1 MTERR
6 IEVSAAGV
14 TLVANLNH
22 SVTAEALW
30 QALPFTGSAQKWGD
44 EIYFSIPVEAGEDDA
59 QETVDK
65 GAVAYWPPGQ
75 ALCLFWG
82 PTPVSSGHE
91 IRPASPVNVLGH
103 IEGEPELLSQVPDG
117 ANVSVKRCQ

>member
-6 IEVSAAGV
+6 IEVSAASV

-65 GAVAYWPPGQ
+65 GAVAYWPPGH
-75 ALCLFWG
+75 ALCRFWG

>member
-6 IEVSAAGV
+6 IEVRAAGV

-30 QALPFTGSAQKWGD
+30 KALPFTGSAQKWGD
-44 EIYFSIPVEAGEDDA
+44 EIYFSIPVEAEEDDA
-59 QETVDK
+59 QQTVEK

-82 PTPVSSGHE
+82 PTPVSSSNE

-103 IEGEPELLSQVPDG
+103 IEGKPELLSEVPDG
-117 ANVSVKRCQ
+117 TKVSVKRCQ